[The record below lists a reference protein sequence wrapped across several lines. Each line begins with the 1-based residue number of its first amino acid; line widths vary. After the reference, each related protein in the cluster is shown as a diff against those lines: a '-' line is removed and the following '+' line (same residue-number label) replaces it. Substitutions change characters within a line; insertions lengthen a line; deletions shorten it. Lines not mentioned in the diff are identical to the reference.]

1 MHFPWGEG
9 APQTTCIHLDSR
21 GGSYVLRGNPCWQPF
36 HWGSAPARLL
46 SQKYPSR
53 GPPGLLWHQT
63 APWEHMSCLATDVI
77 VWVCAG
83 NLCTISAGRGTFAVV
98 DLVPRQGLF
107 WDSTRVLTCCNDCM
121 VQSCRDLG
129 GALACL
135 CGNARLG
142 MLCSGVCHL
151 CTAIPKVFALAAEGS
166 CLFMGPRVHCRVV
179 AVTGE
184 IVESSQR
191 LPRVSCPVCSST
203 STRQHVLCWLCV
215 GMRMVSPGS
224 RRGTLEIT
232 RRRWLERMDPGTVVP
247 GLTVVYTTLDR
258 Q

>member
-1 MHFPWGEG
+1 MGKRG
-9 APQTTCIHLDSR
+9 PQTTCVHLDSR
-21 GGSYVLRGNPCWQPF
+21 GGSYVLRRSPCWQPF
-36 HWGSAPARLL
+36 ISL
-46 SQKYPSR
+46 
-53 GPPGLLWHQT
+53 GL
-63 APWEHMSCLATDVI
+63 
-77 VWVCAG
+77 CAG
-83 NLCTISAGRGTFAVV
+83 PAFKPEIPVSRSARAALAPNGTMGTHVVPSDRRHRVGLCWKSLCHSAGRGTFAVV

-107 WDSTRVLTCCNDCM
+107 RDSTRVLNCCNDCM

-135 CGNARLG
+135 CGHACLG

-151 CTAIPKVFALAAEGS
+151 CTAIPKIFALAGEGS
-166 CLFMGPRVHCRVV
+166 CLFMGPRVHSRVV

-184 IVESSQR
+184 IVEFSQR

-203 STRQHVLCWLCV
+203 STRQHVLCWLCI

-224 RRGTLEIT
+224 RRGRLEIT
-232 RRRWLERMDPGTVVP
+232 RRRRLERMDPGTVVP
-247 GLTVVYTTLDR
+247 GLTVVYATSDR